1 MLRKVMMI
9 AALAVSFFA
18 ATSVCRAQDPIPEC
32 NPCPW
37 VR

>member
-18 ATSVCRAQDPIPEC
+18 ATSGSRAQDPIPEC